1 MADKKVLILTYYWPP
16 SGGSGVQRWLKFVRY
31 LRETGWEPVV
41 YTALNGEYPVMDEK
55 LLAEVPEGVQVI
67 RTPIWEP
74 YKLYKRF
81 TGGKKNERVVS
92 GFLSENKKP
101 SFTSRISMWVRGN
114 LFVPDA
120 RKFWIRPSIKYLRHW
135 LAENPVQ
142 AIVSTGPPHSMHL
155 IGLGLHRS
163 TGIPWLADFRDPW
176 TNIDFYQDLR
186 LSRWADGKH
195 HRLEKK
201 VVTTASR
208 VVVVGN
214 QMKVEFEQI
223 GSRKVDVITNGY
235 DEADIPADVSAPDET
250 FSLVHI
256 GMMGQTRNH
265 EALWKVL
272 GRLVS
277 ENPLFGE
284 RFRLRL
290 AGKVDVGVKE
300 MLTRYG
306 LTDKTEFI
314 DYVSHGEAIAMQS
327 RAQLLL
333 LAVNDTPNAKG
344 VITGKIFEY
353 LAARRPVFCIGPPD
367 GDAAEV
373 LRLAGAGLTS
383 GFRHEAAMRS
393 ILLHYFELYLAGKNT
408 VQATGVEQYSRKALT
423 HTLAG
428 ILNEMVKP

>member
-1 MADKKVLILTYYWPP
+1 MAEKKVLILTYYWPP

-41 YTALNGEYPVMDEK
+41 YTALNGEYPVVDEK
-55 LLAEVPEGVQVI
+55 LVKEVPEGVQVI

-81 TGGKKNERVVS
+81 TGSKKDERVVS

-101 SFTSRISMWVRGN
+101 SFKSRVSLWVRGN
-114 LFVPDA
+114 LFIPDA
-120 RKFWIRPSIKYLRHW
+120 RRFWIRPSVRYLRSW
-135 LAENPVQ
+135 LAANPVQ
-142 AIVSTGPPHSMHL
+142 AIISTGPPHSMHM

-163 TGIPWLADFRDPW
+163 TGLPWLADFRDPW
-176 TNIDFYQDLR
+176 TNIDFYHELR
-186 LSRWADGKH
+186 LSHWADRKH

-214 QMKVEFEQI
+214 QMKEEFEVI
-223 GSRKVDVITNGY
+223 SGRKVDVITNGY
-235 DEADIPADVSAPDET
+235 DEADIPAGITTPDT
-250 FSLVHI
+250 AFSLVHI
-256 GMMGQTRNH
+256 GMMGQSRNH
-265 EALWKVL
+265 ESLWKVL
-272 GRLVS
+272 GQLVA
-277 ENPLFGE
+277 ENPLFAE
-284 RFRLRL
+284 RLQLRL
-290 AGKVDVGVKE
+290 AGKVDVGVRE

-306 LTDKTEFI
+306 LTDKTTFI
-314 DYVSHGEAIAMQS
+314 DYVSHGEAIRMQGL
-327 RAQLLL
+327 AQVLL

-367 GDAAEV
+367 GDAAAV
-373 LRLAGAGLTS
+373 LTLTGAGLTA
-383 GFRHEAAMRS
+383 GFRDEAAMRS
-393 ILLHYFELYLAGKNT
+393 ILLHYFDLYLSGNNT
-408 VQATGVEQYSRKALT
+408 IQAAGVEQYSRRALT

-428 ILNEMVKP
+428 ILNEMIKP